1 MTSTRTAMELP
12 NAKLFTLDAAVMARR
27 RWGAAGRR
35 VVLTNGV
42 FDLLHSGHL
51 HSLQAARELGG
62 ALLVALNSDTSVR
75 ALKGPA
81 RPILGERARAYALAA
96 LACVDGIL
104 IFDTLR
110 LDAEI
115 RALAPDVYV
124 KSGDYTLEKIDAGER
139 AALVAVGAEVRFLPF
154 LAGFSTTSIIERI
167 RATGTL

>member
-1 MTSTRTAMELP
+1 M
-12 NAKLFTLDAAVMARR
+12 
-27 RWGAAGRR
+27 
-35 VVLTNGV
+35 
-42 FDLLHSGHL
+42 
-51 HSLQAARELGG
+51 
-62 ALLVALNSDTSVR
+62 
-75 ALKGPA
+75 
-81 RPILGERARAYALAA
+81 AA

-124 KSGDYTLEKIDAGER
+124 KSGDYTLEKMDVGER